1 MTMIYE
7 DGSMRWTGW
16 VLQADQLVTRR
27 KRFHFLTSPEGQV
40 KQVFRSITPMI
51 EKITALE
58 VKSVLII
65 NDNSLYIAEF
75 RQLPSWAC
83 KKDIR
88 VMALEG
94 QKELPHHG

>member
-1 MTMIYE
+1 MTMVYE
-7 DGSMRWTGW
+7 DGSLRWTGW

-27 KRFHFLTSPEGQV
+27 KRFHFLTSPQGEV

-51 EKITALE
+51 EKMTALE
-58 VKSVLII
+58 VKSVLTIT
-65 NDNSLYIAEF
+65 DQSLYITEF
-75 RQLPSWAC
+75 RPLPRWTS

-88 VMALEG
+88 VMALEA